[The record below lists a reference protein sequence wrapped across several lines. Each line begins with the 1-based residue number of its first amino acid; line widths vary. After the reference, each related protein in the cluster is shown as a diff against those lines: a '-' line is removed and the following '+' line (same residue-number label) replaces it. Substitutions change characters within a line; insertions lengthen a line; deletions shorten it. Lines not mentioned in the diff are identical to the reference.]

1 MEGGPTKPN
10 GEVSLLLMSESPKT
24 GNKIYTGDWKY
35 HDSVNKCTKLWAK
48 LYKSLIPYK
57 ANEKIM

>member
-24 GNKIYTGDWKY
+24 GNKIYTED
-35 HDSVNKCTKLWAK
+35 
-48 LYKSLIPYK
+48 
-57 ANEKIM
+57 